1 MENASKA
8 LLIAAG
14 ILVGLIVIS
23 MIMVSYRQISSYYQ
37 TKEQVEISKQ
47 MNNFNEKYI
56 PYNRDDVRGSDL
68 LSLINRIVNFNTINP
83 DDDPI
88 TISIKIPNNSSAK
101 MFYYNYDKY
110 KNNGNYQKII
120 TLGQVY
126 TQENIN
132 EKILN
137 TANLIENQYTQ
148 LIATKLAANMS
159 TLMGENTRKE
169 PTDLL
174 DEFKLSHSQLGD
186 IRKKIFEY
194 YQYNQFKRAHFDCK
208 ALKYTSAGRVKSF
221 EFEFNGTFE

>member
-37 TKEQVEISKQ
+37 TKEQLEISKQ
-47 MNNFNEKYI
+47 TNNFNEKYI

-83 DDDPI
+83 DDDSI

-110 KNNGNYQKII
+110 KNK
-120 TLGQVY
+120 
-126 TQENIN
+126 
-132 EKILN
+132 
-137 TANLIENQYTQ
+137 
-148 LIATKLAANMS
+148 
-159 TLMGENTRKE
+159 
-169 PTDLL
+169 
-174 DEFKLSHSQLGD
+174 F
-186 IRKKIFEY
+186 
-194 YQYNQFKRAHFDCK
+194 C
-208 ALKYTSAGRVKSF
+208 SF
-221 EFEFNGTFE
+221 NAFSY